1 MEKTTTEARPAVLSA
16 RTLIG
21 DRVVNPAGEN
31 LGKIQ
36 ELMVDLDSSRI
47 AYAVLGFGGFLGLR
61 QKLIAI
67 PFQAL
72 RLDADRNGFILDID
86 KEKLERAPAFDK
98 RSSPGTAVR
107 TWGSQIHGYYGYR
120 PYWE

>member
-1 MEKTTTEARPAVLSA
+1 MEQATMEARPAVLSA

-31 LGKIQ
+31 LGKIE
-36 ELMVDLDSSRI
+36 ELMIDLDSSRI
-47 AYAVLGFGGFLGLR
+47 AYAVLSFGGFLGLR

-72 RLDADRNGFILDID
+72 RLDADRQGFILDVD

-98 RSSPGTAVR
+98 DNSPGTAVR